1 LDRRSAIRLPAT
13 KPGSNWRVKGKQT
26 MTNFKTHCALSLIL
40 TSALLAA
47 GQQGNQPPVKGMGST
62 VGLYVY
68 PQKQQS
74 ATQQLTDEQ
83 QCYNNAKTQTGFNPD
98 ATTTGSQP
106 QAQSNTKDHGAAKGA
121 ARGAAIS
128 GAAGGDPAAG
138 AERGAILGAAR
149 ARKNQQQ
156 EEQAQKQVST
166 AKTQEQQ
173 NMDNFKKSMSTCLDA
188 RGYSVR

>member
-1 LDRRSAIRLPAT
+1 MKHFAT
-13 KPGSNWRVKGKQT
+13 NYAP
-26 MTNFKTHCALSLIL
+26 LL
-40 TSALLAA
+40 LLAA
-47 GQQGNQPPVKGMGST
+47 ALPVAGQQTNPPPIKGMAYT

-83 QCYNNAKTQTGFNPD
+83 QCYNDPKTQTGFNPD
-98 ATTTGSQP
+98 PATPGTATT
-106 QAQSNTKDHGAAKGA
+106 AQNTTKDHGAAKGA

-128 GAAGGDPAAG
+128 GATGGDPAAG
-138 AERGAILGAAR
+138 AERGSMIGGMR
-149 ARKNQQQ
+149 SKHKEKQQ
-156 EEQAQKQVST
+156 EQQTEKQADA

-173 NMDNFKKSMSTCLDA
+173 NMDNFKRSMSACLDA